1 MITRTE
7 RIQYLLISAVLV
19 CLGWGLRG
27 YIGGGPLGAMIPG
40 AFIALWLCLLL
51 GADVRRAGIVA
62 AFGAVGIGF
71 GGEMTYGQ
79 TLGLLRD
86 DDTLAWGLLGTVVK
100 GGVWGLLGGAVLGV
114 GFIQH
119 RLSHR
124 QLAVLLGAFLIATW
138 LGIVLINHPKLI
150 YFSDPVNKP
159 RAESWAGLLF
169 GALAILGLLRRH
181 GLANVPGSFSLYG
194 LLGGAAGFGIGGVL
208 MAIGSRVGSPLRELP
223 WWKFME
229 FTFGACLGLALGWC
243 ALALREQLRD
253 APESDPV
260 KTCVPWRALAT
271 VTVFIGLS
279 LVAWN
284 YTAEALIERA
294 QDVPL
299 PGLTRPLLL
308 VVLGYSALGAVLL
321 LLAPRYNA
329 LAWHTAITMT
339 FIASVIDLLDDVGP
353 DSQVNLS
360 AGMHWLLLFA
370 AVMLTAALVMLWQR
384 GSRPGLKPPLLGLIA
399 GCMAVAFG
407 RIMIDPSVIG
417 PDAIEL
423 AAQPAY
429 WRRFTAAL
437 ADQGI
442 VHGIFTLTALISVA
456 AILQFKPSEKAST

>member
-7 RIQYLLISAVLV
+7 RIQYLLISSVLV

-51 GADVRRAGIVA
+51 GADLRRAGIVA

-86 DDTLAWGLLGTVVK
+86 GETLAWGLLGTVVK

-119 RLSHR
+119 RLPHR
-124 QLAVLLGAFLIATW
+124 QLAGLLGAFLIATW

-159 RAESWAGLLF
+159 RAECWAGLLF
-169 GALAILGLLRRH
+169 GALAILGLLRRR
-181 GLANVPGSFSLYG
+181 GLASIPWRFG
-194 LLGGAAGFGIGGVL
+194 LFGMAGGAAGFGIGGVL
-208 MAIGSRVGSPLRELP
+208 MAIGSRVEAPLRELP

-243 ALALREQLRD
+243 ALALRDQLRD
-253 APESDPV
+253 APAGEPV

-294 QDVPL
+294 QDIPL

-353 DSQVNLS
+353 DSKVNLS

-384 GSRPGLKPPLLGLIA
+384 GSRPGLKAPLLGLIA

-407 RIMIDPSVIG
+407 RIMIDPTVIS
-417 PDAIEL
+417 PDAAEL

-429 WRRFTAAL
+429 WCRFTAAL
-437 ADQGI
+437 ADHGI
-442 VHGIFTLTALISVA
+442 VHGIFTVTALVSVA
-456 AILQFKPSEKAST
+456 AILHLTPSEKTSS